1 MPEHANEVTAAG
13 IARLAGVGR
22 AAVSNWRRRH
32 DDFPRPVGGTDTS
45 PTYELSAIERWLREQ
60 GKLPSVPLRERLWQ
74 HAENHP
80 GGMPAALR
88 IAGSL
93 LMLIR
98 EDPRLQFR
106 YSAASDDE
114 LADLLP
120 AELESALAS
129 RFGPEHPVLLPDS
142 IDDAVPLL
150 RTTAQFAQDTGAT
163 QTFEFLLGR
172 YLDANARQVVLTP
185 AGPAELM
192 AELAGER
199 PGSVLDPACGS
210 GALLRAGSA
219 AHAVYAQDLDPDLAA
234 LTALRLALAA
244 DPTARVRVASGDSLR
259 ADAYQGLTVDTV
271 LCHPPFNDRNWGH
284 DELGYDARWEYGF
297 PARTES
303 ELAWLQ
309 HALAHVRDGGSVVML
324 MPPAVA
330 SRRSGRRVR
339 ADLLRRG
346 ALRAVVALPAGAAPP
361 HGLPLHLWVLRKP
374 DPQGRPPADLLL
386 FDAAGIPASGAEK
399 APWFAVSTAVLEAW
413 SAFDKHGS
421 VPDRPGVCR
430 TLPVI
435 ELLDDDVDVTPAR
448 HLPPPAAEG
457 GAAALESVRDLLAE
471 TLHRTA
477 EIAPAPPAAGEPV
490 RWPTTTVGEL
500 ARAGA
505 LLMRAG
511 GGGSAPADGAAG
523 PHAVLTEHDV
533 IAGGGPTGLLPPA
546 RPEGDSGEPVLV
558 EEGDVVVPV
567 LGGGRVAR
575 VVDAAAAGAALGRNV
590 YLLRPDADAL
600 DPWFLAGF
608 LRGTAN
614 NRQASSFA
622 STSTRLD
629 VRRLQ
634 VPRLP
639 LGDQRRYGER
649 FRTLAAFEDALRQAA
664 QLGDQLVQGLYDG
677 LTEGTVRPG

>member
-1 MPEHANEVTAAG
+1 MPEHASEVTAAG

-32 DDFPRPVGGTDTS
+32 DDFPRPVGGSDAS
-45 PTYELSAIERWLREQ
+45 PTYELTAVERWLHEQ
-60 GKLPSVPLRERLWQ
+60 GKLPSVPLHERLWQ
-74 HAENHP
+74 RADSHP
-80 GGMPAALR
+80 EGVPAALR

-93 LMLIR
+93 LMVIQSDLATSAS
-98 EDPRLQFR
+98 
-106 YSAASDDE
+106 YSAATDDE
-114 LADLLP
+114 LAARLP
-120 AELESALAS
+120 AEMETALAA
-129 RFGPEHPVLLPDS
+129 RFGPGHPVRLPDS
-142 IDDAVPLL
+142 LDDAVPLL
-150 RTTAQFAQDTGAT
+150 RTTAKFAQDTGPA
-163 QTFEFLLGR
+163 QTYEFLFGR
-172 YLDANARQVVLTP
+172 YLDANPRQFTLTP
-185 AGPAELM
+185 QGPAELM
-192 AELAGER
+192 AALAGDR
-199 PGSVLDPACGS
+199 PGHVLDPAAGS
-210 GALLRAGSA
+210 GALLRAASA
-219 AHAVYAQDLDPDLAA
+219 TESVYAQEIDAELAS
-234 LTALRLALAA
+234 LTALRLAMAT
-244 DPTARVRVASGDSLR
+244 DPSVRIRVGSGDSLR
-259 ADAYQGLTVDTV
+259 EDAYRELSVDTV

-284 DELGYDARWEYGF
+284 DELGYDPRWEYGF

-309 HALAHVRDGGSVVML
+309 HSLSHVREGGTVVML
-324 MPPAVA
+324 MPPAAA

-374 DPQGRPPADLLL
+374 DSDRRPSGELLV
-386 FDAAGIPASGAEK
+386 FDAAGIPGHGAEK
-399 APWFAVSTAVLEAW
+399 APWYAVSTAVLDAW
-413 SAFDKHGS
+413 AAFDAHGS
-421 VPDRPGVCR
+421 VPDRPGINR

-448 HLPPPAAEG
+448 HLPPPTAEG
-457 GAAALESVRDLLAE
+457 GAAALESVRDRLAK
-471 TLHRTA
+471 TLRRTA

-511 GGGSAPADGAAG
+511 GGGTAPADGSAAA
-523 PHAVLTEHDV
+523 HAVLTEHDV
-533 IAGGGPTGLLPPA
+533 IVGGDPTGLLPPGSPDGSA
-546 RPEGDSGEPVLV
+546 EEPVIV

-567 LGGGRVAR
+567 LGGGAVAR
-575 VVDAAAAGAALGRNV
+575 VVDGASVGAALGRNV
-590 YLLRPDADAL
+590 YLLRPDTTAL

-639 LGDQRRYGER
+639 LAGQRQYGER
-649 FRTLAAFEDALRQAA
+649 FRTLAAFEETLRQATR
-664 QLGDQLVQGLYDG
+664 LGDQLVQGLYDG
-677 LTEGTVRPG
+677 LTNGTVRPG

>member
-1 MPEHANEVTAAG
+1 MPEHASEVTAAE

-32 DDFPRPVGGTDTS
+32 DDFPRPVGGSDTS
-45 PTYELSAIERWLREQ
+45 PTYELAAIEKWLREQ
-60 GKLPSVPLRERLWQ
+60 GKLPSVPLYERLWQ
-74 HAENHP
+74 RADSHP
-80 GGMPAALR
+80 GGVPAALR
-88 IAGSL
+88 VAGSV
-93 LMLIR
+93 LMLMR
-98 EDPRLQFR
+98 EDPRLAVH
-106 YSAASDDE
+106 YSATSDGE
-114 LADLLP
+114 LAERLP
-120 AELESALAS
+120 AELESALTA
-129 RFGPEHPVLLPDS
+129 RFGPDHPVRLPDPL
-142 IDDAVPLL
+142 DDAVPLL
-150 RTTAQFAQDTGAT
+150 RTAVKFAEDVGPAQTY
-163 QTFEFLLGR
+163 EFLFGR
-172 YLDANARQVVLTP
+172 YLDANPRQFVLTP
-185 AGPAELM
+185 PGPAELM
-192 AELAGER
+192 AALAGER

-210 GALLRAGSA
+210 GALLRASGA
-219 AHAVYAQDLDPDLAA
+219 TGAVHAQEADPELAS
-234 LTALRLALAA
+234 LTALRLALAT
-244 DPTARVRVASGDSLR
+244 DPGVRVRVGTGDSLR
-259 ADAYQGLTVDTV
+259 ADAFGELAVDAV

-309 HALAHVRDGGSVVML
+309 HALAHTKEGGTVVML

-346 ALRAVVALPAGAAPP
+346 TLRAVMALPAGAAPP

-374 DPQGRPPADLLL
+374 DPDRRPPAELLL
-386 FDAAGIPASGAEK
+386 FDAAGIPGSGAEK
-399 APWFAVSTAVLEAW
+399 APWFAVGSAVLDTW
-413 SAFDKHGS
+413 RAFDRHGS
-421 VPDRPGVCR
+421 VPDRPGLNR

-448 HLPPPAAEG
+448 HLPPPAADG
-457 GAAALESVRDLLAE
+457 GAAELETVRDRLAQ
-471 TLHRTA
+471 TLRRTA
-477 EIAPAPPAAGEPV
+477 DMAPAPEADGEPA

-511 GGGSAPADGAAG
+511 GGGSAPQDGSAA

-533 IAGGGPTGLLPPA
+533 VAGGGPTGILPPS
-546 RPEGDSGEPVLV
+546 RPEGPAEEPVLV

-567 LGGGRVAR
+567 LGGGGVAR
-575 VVDAAAAGAALGRNV
+575 VVDAATAGAALGRNV
-590 YLLRPDADAL
+590 YLLRPDTGAL

-614 NRQASSFA
+614 SRQASSFA
-622 STSTRLD
+622 TTSTRLD
-629 VRRLQ
+629 VRRLR

-639 LGDQRRYGER
+639 PAEQRRYGER
-649 FRTLAAFEDALRQAA
+649 FRTLAAFEDALRQAT

-677 LTEGTVRPG
+677 LTDGTVRPG

>member
-1 MPEHANEVTAAG
+1 MPEHASEVTAAG

-32 DDFPRPVGGTDTS
+32 DDFPKPVGGSDTS
-45 PTYELSAIERWLREQ
+45 PTYELSAVERWLREQ
-60 GKLPSVPLRERLWQ
+60 GKLPSVPLYERLWQ
-74 HAENHP
+74 RADSHP
-80 GGMPAALR
+80 AGVPAALR
-88 IAGSL
+88 VAGSM
-93 LMLIR
+93 LMLLR
-98 EDPRLQFR
+98 EDPRLAIS

-114 LADLLP
+114 LARRLP
-120 AELESALAS
+120 AELESALAA
-129 RFGPEHPVLLPDS
+129 RFGPGHPVRLPERL
-142 IDDAVPLL
+142 DDAVPLL
-150 RTTAQFAQDTGAT
+150 RTTAKFAEDVGPA
-163 QTFEFLLGR
+163 QTYEFLFGR
-172 YLDANARQVVLTP
+172 YLDANPRQFVLTP
-185 AGPAELM
+185 PGPAELM
-192 AELAGER
+192 AALAGER

-210 GALLRAGSA
+210 GALLRASPA
-219 AHAVYAQDLDPDLAA
+219 RRSVYAQEIDPELAS
-234 LTALRLALAA
+234 LTALRLAMAA
-244 DPTARVRVASGDSLR
+244 DPGVGIRVRTGDALR
-259 ADAYQGLTVDTV
+259 EDAFRELTVDTV

-309 HALAHVRDGGSVVML
+309 HALAHVREGGSVVML

-374 DPQGRPPADLLL
+374 DPERRPPADLLL
-386 FDAAGIPASGAEK
+386 FDAAGMPGAGPDK
-399 APWFAVSTAVLEAW
+399 APWFAVSTAVLDAW
-413 SAFDKHGS
+413 TAFDRHGALANQ
-421 VPDRPGVCR
+421 PGVSR
-430 TLPVI
+430 VLPVI

-448 HLPPPAAEG
+448 HLPPAAAEG
-457 GAAALESVRDLLAE
+457 GAAALESVREQLTH
-471 TLHRTA
+471 TLRRTA
-477 EIAPAPPAAGEPV
+477 DIAPAPSATGEPA

-511 GGGSAPADGAAG
+511 GAGSAPPDGSAG
-523 PHAVLTEHDV
+523 PRAVLTEHDV
-533 IAGGGPTGLLPPA
+533 IAGGGPTGVLPPA
-546 RPEGDSGEPVLV
+546 RPEGPAEEPVLV

-567 LGGGRVAR
+567 LGGGAVAR
-575 VVDAAAAGAALGRNV
+575 VVDATAAGAALGRNV
-590 YLLRPDADAL
+590 YLLRPDTAAL

-622 STSTRLD
+622 TTSTRLD

-639 LGDQRRYGER
+639 LADQRRYGDR
-649 FRTLAAFEDALRQAA
+649 FRTLAAFEGTLRQAT
-664 QLGDQLVQGLYDG
+664 QLGEQLVQGLYDG
-677 LTEGTVRPG
+677 LTDGTVRPG

>member
-1 MPEHANEVTAAG
+1 MTAAE

-32 DDFPRPVGGTDTS
+32 DDFPKPVGGSDTS
-45 PTYELSAIERWLREQ
+45 PTYALAAIENWLREQ
-60 GKLPSVPLRERLWQ
+60 GKLPSVPLYERLWQ
-74 HAENHP
+74 RADSHP
-80 GGMPAALR
+80 GGVPAALR
-88 IAGSL
+88 IAGSV
-93 LMLIR
+93 LMLMR
-98 EDPRLQFR
+98 EDPRLMVS
-106 YSAASDDE
+106 YSAASDGE
-114 LADLLP
+114 LADRLP
-120 AELESALAS
+120 AELESALAA
-129 RFGPEHPVLLPDS
+129 RLGPDHPVRLPDRL
-142 IDDAVPLL
+142 DDAVPLL
-150 RTTAQFAQDTGAT
+150 RTAVKFAEDVGPAQTY
-163 QTFEFLLGR
+163 EFLFGR
-172 YLDANARQVVLTP
+172 YLEANPRQFVLTP
-185 AGPAELM
+185 PGPAELM
-192 AELAGER
+192 AALAGDR

-210 GALLRAGSA
+210 GALLRACA
-219 AHAVYAQDLDPDLAA
+219 ATAAVHGQEVDPELAS
-234 LTALRLALAA
+234 LTALRLAMAT
-244 DPTARVRVASGDSLR
+244 DPAVGVRVGDGDSLR
-259 ADAYQGLTVDTV
+259 DDAFRELAVDAV

-284 DELGYDARWEYGF
+284 DELGYDPRWEYGF

-309 HALAHVRDGGSVVML
+309 HSLAHVREGGTVVML

-346 ALRAVVALPAGAAPP
+346 ALRAIVALPAGAAPP

-374 DPQGRPPADLLL
+374 DPERRPPAELLL
-386 FDAAGIPASGAEK
+386 FDAAGIPGSGAEK
-399 APWFAVSTAVLEAW
+399 APWFAVSAAVLDAW
-413 SAFDKHGS
+413 KAFDRHGS
-421 VPDRPGVCR
+421 VPDRPGLSR
-430 TLPVI
+430 TMPVI

-457 GAAALESVRDLLAE
+457 GAAALESVRERLTQ
-471 TLHRTA
+471 TLRRTA
-477 EIAPAPPAAGEPV
+477 DMTPAAPVDGEPA
-490 RWPTTTVGEL
+490 RWPATTVGEL

-511 GGGSAPADGAAG
+511 GGGTAPADGTG
-523 PHAVLTEHDV
+523 PRAVLTEHDV
-533 IAGGGPTGLLPPA
+533 IAGGAPTGILPPG
-546 RPEGDSGEPVLV
+546 RPDGPVEEPVLV
-558 EEGDVVVPV
+558 EDGDVVVPV
-567 LGGGRVAR
+567 LGGGGVAR

-590 YLLRPDADAL
+590 YLLRPDTTAL

-639 LGDQRRYGER
+639 LADQRRYGER
-649 FRTLAAFEDALRQAA
+649 FRALAAFEDALRQAA

-677 LTEGTVRPG
+677 LTDGTVSPG